1 MSELF
6 TTQHLVAL
14 LTLVVLEIVLGIDNI
29 IFIAILSGKLPHEQQ
44 PRARMV
50 GIAMAVITRIILL
63 IFISFIM
70 RLTEPLFTLLGH
82 GYSGRD
88 LILIVGGL
96 FLIGKSVHEIHDKLE
111 AEEHTRTG
119 KAAASFAA
127 VIVQIMLIDII
138 FSLDSV
144 ITAVGI
150 SGELPIMIIAVIAAA
165 AVMLFFSGPVAS
177 FVEKHPTMKILALAF
192 LILIGA
198 VLVIEGY
205 NPEIAHELH
214 IKNYVYFAMAFAFGI
229 ELLNLQIRKKG
240 QPVQLHNQPSTA
252 MLPDTHVEMAGDV
265 Y

>member
-6 TTQHLVAL
+6 TTQHLVSL
-14 LTLVVLEIVLGIDNI
+14 LTLVVLEIVLGIDNV
-29 IFIAILSGKLPHEQQ
+29 IFIAILSSKLPQAQQ
-44 PRARMV
+44 ARARTI
-50 GIAMAVITRIILL
+50 GIAMAVITRVILL

-70 RLTEPLFTLLGH
+70 GLTQPLFNLLGR
-82 GYSGRD
+82 GISGRD

-111 AEEHTRTG
+111 AEEHTAAG
-119 KAAASFAA
+119 KAFASMTA

-150 SGELPIMIIAVIAAA
+150 SGELIIMIIAVVAAA
-165 AVMLFFSGPVAS
+165 AVMLFFSGPVAR

-198 VLVIEGY
+198 VLVFEGF
-205 NPEIAHELH
+205 NPEAAHELR

-229 ELLNLQIRKKG
+229 ELLNMQIRKKG
-240 QPVQLHNQPSTA
+240 QPVVLHNRPSVA
-252 MLPDTHVEMAGDV
+252 ALPDTHVEMASDV